1 MCKFLSAIVLKNGDI
16 ICDPEHTDS
25 HSDLVAAFNLRDDNQ
40 HIDRFVKVEF
50 TPPINAENLPNYSDF
65 ANYDFRVDERGEP
78 YWFGEVRERAIE
90 KLRDRVARM
99 IVTES
104 RPMLLGGCWII
115 GGHAQ
120 IARLN
125 SGRVVSLSDRAKIGD
140 VYGTAQIG
148 NVYGAAKIGDVYD
161 RAKISDV
168 YGTAQIGN
176 VYGAAQIDHVFDRA
190 KISDVY
196 GAAQIVTDHRIK
208 PAPVVAK
215 PKRKAAKKS
224 I

>member
-25 HSDLVAAFNLRDDNQ
+25 HSDLVAAFNLRDDDQ
-40 HIDRFVKVEF
+40 YVDRFVKVEF

-125 SGRVVSLSDRAKIGD
+125 SGRVVSLSDRAKIG
-140 VYGTAQIG
+140 
-148 NVYGAAKIGDVYD
+148 NVSDRAKIGDVYG
-161 RAKISDV
+161 A
-168 YGTAQIGN
+168 AQIGN